1 MAYWL
6 KLIGT
11 SENPLDPVNGYAE
24 NHVDSSAHGD
34 EWIGLGDKIILY
46 ATAHQVVFA
55 TADVISEPYDS
66 GQARWPARVDIRYRQ
81 EVPIERGVH
90 VNRVRDAGH
99 ELLQELQHQSFVP
112 ISEGEFNRAET
123 LVAAKA

>member
-11 SENPLDPVNGYAE
+11 SENPLDPVDGYAE

-55 TADVISEPYDS
+55 TADVISEPYD
-66 GQARWPARVDIRYRQ
+66 PAKDGGLRVWIFGIGRKFQ
-81 EVPIERGVH
+81 LKEGFTLT
-90 VNRVRDAGH
+90 
-99 ELLQELQHQSFVP
+99 EL
-112 ISEGEFNRAET
+112 ET
-123 LVAAKA
+123 LVTSCFKSYGISHSFQ